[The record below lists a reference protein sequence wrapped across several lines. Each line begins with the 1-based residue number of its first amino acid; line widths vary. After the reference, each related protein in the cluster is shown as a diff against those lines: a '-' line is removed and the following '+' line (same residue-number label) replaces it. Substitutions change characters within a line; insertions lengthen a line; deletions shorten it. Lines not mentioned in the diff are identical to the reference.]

1 MWAKLSARQRC
12 CLTISPRK
20 ISLAPAFSGCGV
32 WRRWTVIAHIIGTFQ
47 ARVLLSVFYLVVI
60 PPFALIVKLW
70 LDPLHLRRAAG
81 SSAWITRPPQPE
93 ADVLRAGRQY

>member
-1 MWAKLSARQRC
+1 M
-12 CLTISPRK
+12 
-20 ISLAPAFSGCGV
+20 
-32 WRRWTVIAHIIGTFQ
+32 
-47 ARVLLSVFYLVVI
+47 LLSVFYLVVI

>member
-1 MWAKLSARQRC
+1 MKQAGLRALLVR
-12 CLTISPRK
+12 I
-20 ISLAPAFSGCGV
+20 

-60 PPFALIVKLW
+60 PPFAFIVKFW
-70 LDPLHLRRAAG
+70 LDPLHLRRATG
-81 SSAWITRPPQPE
+81 SSAWITRPPRPE

>member
-1 MWAKLSARQRC
+1 MSRILGD
-12 CLTISPRK
+12 
-20 ISLAPAFSGCGV
+20 PAQMKQAGLRALLIRI
-32 WRRWTVIAHIIGTFQ
+32 WRRWTAIAVIIGTFQ
-47 ARVLLSVFYLVVI
+47 ARVLLSVFYLVII

-81 SSAWITRPPQPE
+81 SSAWITRPPRPE

>member
-1 MWAKLSARQRC
+1 VSGY
-12 CLTISPRK
+12 
-20 ISLAPAFSGCGV
+20 PAHMKQAGLRAV
-32 WRRWTVIAHIIGTFQ
+32 LVRIWRRWTVIAHIIGTFQ

-81 SSAWITRPPQPE
+81 SSAWITRPQRPE
-93 ADVLRAGRQY
+93 ADVLRTGRQY